1 MSASRTTFAATQLM
15 VCTSNSIQDG
25 FRGAGVPLLAA
36 WTGEDVSRGP
46 TFNQLNYLQR
56 DGWISKRLFDGHK
69 TLLAP
74 AELKLVLLGLDLKIL
89 SQLLQIRIRNHDQS
103 HSYKGLYRGKWL

>member
-1 MSASRTTFAATQLM
+1 M

-25 FRGAGVPLLAA
+25 FRGTGVPLLAA
-36 WTGEDVSRGP
+36 WTGEDISRSP

-56 DGWISKRLFDGHK
+56 DGWISKRSSDRHK

-74 AELKLVLLGLDLKIL
+74 AELKLVLLVLDLKIL
-89 SQLLQIRIRNHDQS
+89 SQLLQIWIRKHDEKTAFDS
-103 HSYKGLYRGKWL
+103 ST